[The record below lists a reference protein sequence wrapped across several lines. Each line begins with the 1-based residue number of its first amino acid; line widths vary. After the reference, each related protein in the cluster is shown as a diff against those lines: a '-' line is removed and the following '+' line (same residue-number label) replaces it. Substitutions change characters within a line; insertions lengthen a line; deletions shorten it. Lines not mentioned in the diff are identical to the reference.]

1 MDLKSVI
8 LEFPDQGAP
17 TYWSCF
23 FFFICGRS
31 LHFLAMLAISLTDL
45 FSFPCIYIYI
55 VYIHIYIELYCKS
68 RVV

>member
-17 TYWSCF
+17 TSWSCL

-55 VYIHIYIELYCKS
+55 
-68 RVV
+68 